1 MGFYPLD
8 RLGDAALHVFDAVA
22 SAISTRAVGTPVKI
36 RMDMSPGG
44 AIRGRIDQVSIE
56 TADVSMGLLSLDKL
70 RMHVDKVAIVPAFP
84 PRIETGQVSF
94 VATVGQ
100 AAVDAWTRSVALPLR
115 IRFRKGAIVTRAGI
129 AGLRLGEM
137 EVDLAVDGR
146 LLRLIPR
153 RVSVLGLEM
162 TTPSVLQGALPLPP
176 LPRGLH
182 LSEISPGDRELV
194 VQGVVGSLSEPLTR
208 ENLRRVKALVPERG
222 STDGRK
228 GKRGARDE
236 QQGDQHSDS
245 RPRRDRGSRREI
257 DHSLGNG
264 HRHKPSLPGR
274 TPPPRWE

>member
-8 RLGDAALHVFDAVA
+8 RLGDAALRVFDAAA

-70 RMHVDKVAIVPAFP
+70 RMQVNKVAIVPAFP

-162 TTPSVLQGALPLPP
+162 TTPSILQGALPLPP

-208 ENLRRVKALVPERG
+208 ENLRRVKALVPGRG

-228 GKRGARDE
+228 GKRGARGDE
-236 QQGDQHSDS
+236 T
-245 RPRRDRGSRREI
+245 PRRDRKSRREI
-257 DHSLGNG
+257 DHSSGNG